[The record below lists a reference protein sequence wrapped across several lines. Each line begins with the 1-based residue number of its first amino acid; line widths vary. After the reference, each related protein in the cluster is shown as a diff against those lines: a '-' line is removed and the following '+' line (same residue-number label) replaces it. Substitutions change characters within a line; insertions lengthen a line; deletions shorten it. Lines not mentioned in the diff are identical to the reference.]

1 MSHKRDI
8 VFDENSGFTASSF
21 PSQMDVAVAIYL
33 GNLWRVLTWIKAFLG
48 KISLLNYTFWVDL
61 GWGDYKFNEFVTCQG
76 TEGVD
81 RQADHQK
88 SWRSTGHLPTSFHH
102 GKTTP
107 CQNMSKHLIKNPIT
121 SEFPCFEP
129 KYHVWTTI
137 SLDISYL
144 TPEDFR
150 PTKMDH
156 QNPQGLF
163 HLWSKQLVQSTTQ
176 GQLPRPWHKSLQHQ
190 RPWPQGGC
198 KKKRVKT

>member
-102 GKTTP
+102 GK
-107 CQNMSKHLIKNPIT
+107 NNSLSKHLKDPIT
-121 SEFPCFEP
+121 SSKQFPCFEP
-129 KYHVWTTI
+129 NNFMLWTQFFIRYFI
-137 SLDISYL
+137 SHPWI
-144 TPEDFR
+144 FR
-150 PTKMDH
+150 PKKTPS
-156 QNPQGLF
+156 NPQGLS

-190 RPWPQGGC
+190 RPWPQG
-198 KKKRVKT
+198 RM